1 VILAGPDGTVAQA
14 SKSKSEAELRAQI
27 MAPQVRQA
35 TWIRIAGPLSALFLG
50 VALAAF
56 YAKPIGVLRW
66 LQQTRLGWSGVSET
80 EVGLDSG
87 LMTYYYT
94 GGFMDQEPV
103 VLVHGLG
110 PNAALVWRSVMS
122 PIAMGHYKVVA
133 PNLMGF
139 ASSDHKQENYSI
151 AYQAKA
157 LGQLIERLELTRVN
171 LVGEDLGADVA
182 MYYAVNHPDNVERL
196 ILLAGGLQGASGA
209 AKLKNGLLPQTPEK
223 MREQIEMT
231 MFWLPPLPEFMYDR
245 MMIAVADDLP
255 AQHAMLNSVPRD
267 EGQIRVRLGEIF
279 NTLTIVV
286 WGGKDP
292 FFTRGQGEALSAM
305 MPGSATTVFQTSGH
319 YPQLEYPE
327 EFADTMLYLL
337 KQTQG
342 GT

>member
-1 VILAGPDGTVAQA
+1 VAQA
-14 SKSKSEAELRAQI
+14 SKAKSDAELRAEI
-27 MAPQVRQA
+27 MAPQVRRGA
-35 TWIRIAGPLSALFLG
+35 WIQIAGPLSALFIG
-50 VALAAF
+50 AFAAWF
-56 YAKPIGVLRW
+56 YLKPIGVLRW
-66 LQQTRLGWSGVSET
+66 LQQTRLSWSGVAQT
-80 EVGLDSG
+80 EVALDAG
-87 LMTYYYT
+87 LMSYYYT
-94 GGFMDQEPV
+94 GGFANQEPI

-122 PIAMGHYKVVA
+122 PIAAGHYKVVA

-139 ASSDHKQENYSI
+139 AESDHKQENYSI

-171 LVGEDLGADVA
+171 LVGQDLGADVA
-182 MYYAVNHPDNVERL
+182 LYYAVTHPENVERL
-196 ILLAGGLQGASGA
+196 VLVAGGLQGARGA
-209 AKLKNGLLPQTPEK
+209 AKLKSGLLPDTPEK

-245 MMIAVADDLP
+245 MMVAVADDLP
-255 AQHAMLNSVPRD
+255 AQHSMLNSVGRD
-267 EGQIRVRLGEIF
+267 EGHIRARMSEIF

-292 FFTRGQGEALSAM
+292 YFTRGQGEALSAM

-319 YPQLEYPE
+319 YPQLEHPE

-342 GT
+342 GK